1 MTKHTKL
8 NVLASL
14 FMHPISL
21 SFIRAF
27 RPESKIL
34 FKFKLKTNY
43 AAHMQTFEYEY

>member
-14 FMHPISL
+14 FIHPISL
-21 SFIRAF
+21 QAF

-43 AAHMQTFEYEY
+43 IAHMQTFEYEY